1 LRSLPLTRSLTAKAR
16 PALAGAKL
24 IWQQTQNNQASILMA
39 DLPSLQAVFENQNA
53 IAVTPAMVT
62 YQQNAFNLL
71 NAWHSQAGVI
81 EIIRYSALVPSVVSE
96 TARWTNG
103 ALTGVNFSLTA
114 GSFLWIRFG
123 DQRVLDLGVN
133 TAGPLNLVA
142 GINVFSHTGFP
153 SQYSAY
159 QLLRQ
164 LGLSNARGVRM
175 LDAESGNWK
184 VALINNGQV
193 AGLDFNIP
201 KVAVLMLD
209 MAAPVNNFRP
219 Q

>member
-1 LRSLPLTRSLTAKAR
+1 
-16 PALAGAKL
+16 
-24 IWQQTQNNQASILMA
+24 
-39 DLPSLQAVFENQNA
+39 
-53 IAVTPAMVT
+53 MVT

-71 NAWHSQAGVI
+71 GEWHAQAGVL
-81 EIIRYSALVPSVVSE
+81 EITRYTALVPSVVSE
-96 TARWTNG
+96 TARWSNG
-103 ALTGVNFSLTA
+103 APAGVNFNLAA

-133 TAGPLNLVA
+133 AAGSLNLVA
-142 GINVFSHTGFP
+142 GVNVFSHVGFP

-164 LGLSNARGVRM
+164 LGVGNARGVRM
-175 LDAESGNWK
+175 LDSESGSWK
-184 VALINNGQV
+184 VALVNNGQV
-193 AGLDFNIP
+193 AGHDFIIP

-209 MAAPVNNFRP
+209 MAAPVNNFKP